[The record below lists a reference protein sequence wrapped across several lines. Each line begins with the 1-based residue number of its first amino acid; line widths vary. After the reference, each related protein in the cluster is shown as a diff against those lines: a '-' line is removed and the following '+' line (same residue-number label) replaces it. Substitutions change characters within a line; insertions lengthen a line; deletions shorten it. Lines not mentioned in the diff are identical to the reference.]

1 MEDRG
6 SDGSD
11 VGFERISDC
20 FTKMRAGSL
29 ALLLALETGL
39 TPEAQA
45 CPQCHGPRSIPGAG
59 TTAAVCGQDST
70 PSRKPELV
78 CAGLST
84 WHGSG
89 QP

>member
-11 VGFERISDC
+11 LGLILVLKEYQTG

-29 ALLLALETGL
+29 VLLLALKTGL

-45 CPQCHGPRSIPGAG
+45 CHAVPRSSQHPWCWDHSSSVWAG
-59 TTAAVCGQDST
+59 QYSQQEA
-70 PSRKPELV
+70 
-78 CAGLST
+78 
-84 WHGSG
+84 
-89 QP
+89 